1 MDTNL
6 DGDGSSSDLD
16 ISSDINGCIKSL
28 DDDIEGPVKSK
39 VVPAHDQS
47 SRSSSSSSSSS
58 SSDSSSSSSSKSSKT
73 SSSHKKSKEKAP
85 DPKVIAPPP
94 QTSVTITDRVLY
106 PAKLYKKPLDKN
118 HKVQNRSRSRSRAP
132 RPTRESGYKTDGSVT
147 SDKSMRRR
155 KSRAPSAPRVTAD
168 IDLDLCSLQLS
179 TEPSTSVKLTKRNVN
194 LMARKNDTNNNQSS
208 NNKLR
213 PTALNLEL
221 NRRLLEHKMDLN
233 GKTTS
238 FSTKTGFK
246 GFKSSQSFQELTAT
260 SRVMAPSWTAQEKV
274 SSKPVKYAKSLPR
287 PIKSRRSSVASRAGS
302 VRSATSTISRM
313 KRATTPAVVKN
324 NEYVVSQVAEI
335 TAALAKCSISSTKNS
350 KNLKM
355 LKALK
360 TPTSKKKKTVNK
372 RRSKKNDLVPVA
384 EDHKLPLKKRHYLI
398 ADDNGNAK
406 RKRLKKSAP
415 PGIFEPTE
423 QHDDSTAFD
432 VFNIMCPIV
441 PETKPAAKSV
451 VDNILTKMDPTG
463 NKRKRR
469 RANRTGFPTP
479 KRPKKKVI
487 NDNASDTSSVVQKR
501 ARKPKSVPEEN
512 LQNLSLR
519 QLQLKQQK
527 EIELTNSLESRT
539 IRGRAKSVC
548 HVEEP
553 EPVVKRKRRQTIF
566 VDKEDIFEKIEA
578 HTIKKRR
585 QTILIDS
592 PIVKKPKI
600 EPKKQDPLTPDCPVK
615 LIPKNVYNGDTQKRA
630 FVASLKGTKCRCLP
644 NPCGESCLNRSMFI
658 ECDVGI
664 CGKSCTNTA
673 IQTGGLLNKEVEK
686 FQTEHKG
693 FGVRTK
699 KDIPKKTL
707 ILEYTGEVLFLEA
720 FRQRMQTIYK
730 NDQHHYCLELS
741 GGLVL
746 DGHRMGSLCRFVN
759 HSCKP
764 NCGMAKIY
772 VDGLPRMIL
781 QAEEDIL
788 HGTELTYDYK
798 FDNFDDMTPQQCFC
812 GADTCR
818 GTLSAHMKAPRRASM
833 STKVKLLSTL
843 SSYPKILFN
852 FQDGEVVVKRGRKG
866 RTAMTCAKTNSC
878 FLMRNLRRVEK
889 KILPDVMAFYR
900 NDKNILEGDPK
911 VGFAFVSKTHESPPP
926 SPEVQKP
933 EEEIP
938 PKEPEPIV
946 VQQPL
951 SEQSQILWQ
960 ICELL
965 ESSNATKIEEMLIPP
980 PPKTGHSNH
989 DRISLPISFEDIK
1002 QNVKMGHYDLH
1013 PLLFHYN
1020 IKILL
1025 DNVVKYWGVNCPQ
1038 YHSMLILRDAYKQA
1052 RNDLIEEI
1060 KRVWSDELFVNA
1072 MMDKVFKKPA
1082 KNRKKVAERQ
1092 DEEDIVNCH
1101 CGRYLEEGLMIQCQK
1116 CLTWQH
1122 VDCAEADGK
1131 DENYTCAKCEGKP
1144 LQLEILKKDETTAD
1158 GHQCYLTLMRGDL
1171 QVKHLKLFVCS

>member
-1 MDTNL
+1 MDTHL

-39 VVPAHDQS
+39 EAPADEQS

-85 DPKVIAPPP
+85 DPKVPTPPP
-94 QTSVTITDRVLY
+94 IIITDRVLY
-106 PAKLYKKPLDKN
+106 PARLYKKPSDKT
-118 HKVQNRSRSRSRAP
+118 HKIQHRSRSRSRAP
-132 RPTRESGYKTDGSVT
+132 RATRESGYKTDGSVT

-155 KSRAPSAPRVTAD
+155 KSRAPSAPRVAAD

-208 NNKLR
+208 NSKLR

-233 GKTTS
+233 GKTAS
-238 FSTKTGFK
+238 FSCKMGFK

-260 SRVMAPSWTAQEKV
+260 SRVMAPSWTAHEKVV

-287 PIKSRRSSVASRAGS
+287 TIKSRRPSVASRAGS
-302 VRSATSTISRM
+302 VRSATSTVSRM

-335 TAALAKCSISSTKNS
+335 TAALAKCCISSAKNS
-350 KNLKM
+350 RNSKM
-355 LKALK
+355 LRMMQ
-360 TPTSKKKKTVNK
+360 TPTSKKKKTVSK
-372 RRSKKNDLVPVA
+372 RRSKKNDSVPVA

-398 ADDNGNAK
+398 ADDNGNSK

-423 QHDDSTAFD
+423 QHDDTTAFD

-441 PETKPAAKSV
+441 PESKPSAKSV
-451 VDNILTKMDPTG
+451 VDNILTKLDPTG

-479 KRPKKKVI
+479 KRPKKKII
-487 NDNASDTSSVVQKR
+487 NDNASDTSSIVQKR
-501 ARKPKSVPEEN
+501 ARKLKLVPEEN
-512 LQNLSLR
+512 IQSLSLR

-527 EIELTNSLESRT
+527 EIELNNSLESRT
-539 IRGRAKSVC
+539 IRARAKSVC
-548 HVEEP
+548 HIAVS
-553 EPVVKRKRRQTIF
+553 EPVSKRKRRQTIF
-566 VDKEDIFEKIEA
+566 VDKDDIFERLEA
-578 HTIKKRR
+578 QPVKKRR
-585 QTILIDS
+585 QTILVDS
-592 PIVKKPKI
+592 PLLKKLRVESKKL
-600 EPKKQDPLTPDCPVK
+600 EPLKLDCPVK
-615 LIPKNVYNGDTQKRA
+615 LIPKNVYTADTQKRA
-630 FVASLKGTKCRCLP
+630 FVASLKGTKCRCAP

-658 ECDVGI
+658 ECDIGV

-686 FQTEHKG
+686 FKTEHKG

-707 ILEYTGEVLFLEA
+707 ILEYTGEVLFLET

-730 NDQHHYCLELS
+730 TDQHHYCLELS

-781 QAEEDIL
+781 QAEEDIP

-798 FDNFDDMTPQQCFC
+798 FDNFEDMTPQQCFC

-818 GTLSAHMKAPRRASM
+818 GTLSANLKAPRRASM
-833 STKVKLLSTL
+833 SASAKVR
-843 SSYPKILFN
+843 F
-852 FQDGEVVVKRGRKG
+852 V
-866 RTAMTCAKTNSC
+866 
-878 FLMRNLRRVEK
+878 LME
-889 KILPDVMAFYR
+889 
-900 NDKNILEGDPK
+900 
-911 VGFAFVSKTHESPPP
+911 
-926 SPEVQKP
+926 
-933 EEEIP
+933 
-938 PKEPEPIV
+938 
-946 VQQPL
+946 
-951 SEQSQILWQ
+951 
-960 ICELL
+960 
-965 ESSNATKIEEMLIPP
+965 
-980 PPKTGHSNH
+980 
-989 DRISLPISFEDIK
+989 
-1002 QNVKMGHYDLH
+1002 
-1013 PLLFHYN
+1013 
-1020 IKILL
+1020 
-1025 DNVVKYWGVNCPQ
+1025 
-1038 YHSMLILRDAYKQA
+1038 
-1052 RNDLIEEI
+1052 
-1060 KRVWSDELFVNA
+1060 
-1072 MMDKVFKKPA
+1072 
-1082 KNRKKVAERQ
+1082 
-1092 DEEDIVNCH
+1092 
-1101 CGRYLEEGLMIQCQK
+1101 
-1116 CLTWQH
+1116 
-1122 VDCAEADGK
+1122 
-1131 DENYTCAKCEGKP
+1131 
-1144 LQLEILKKDETTAD
+1144 
-1158 GHQCYLTLMRGDL
+1158 
-1171 QVKHLKLFVCS
+1171 